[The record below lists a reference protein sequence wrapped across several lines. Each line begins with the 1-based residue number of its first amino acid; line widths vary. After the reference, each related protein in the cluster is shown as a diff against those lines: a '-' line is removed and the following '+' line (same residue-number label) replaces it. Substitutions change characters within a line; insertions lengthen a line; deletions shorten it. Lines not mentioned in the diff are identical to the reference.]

1 VLPIQFSTS
10 SLLNVLPTLICAFF
24 LFCSTTGLGQQRPI
38 RRNHSP
44 DIFLITIDT
53 LRADHVGCYGN
64 YAIKT
69 PALDALAK
77 DGIRFAN
84 AFTPSPLTNTSHT
97 SILTGL
103 YPSSHGVSDFAVP
116 LTPEH
121 LTWATT
127 LHKQGY
133 TSAAFIGAVILDSKT
148 LAPGLDQGFDF
159 YDNFPDPAAGK
170 SHWGTVERRGMEV
183 ITHAEKWLDQHSAG
197 PRFAWM
203 HLYDPH
209 DPYEP
214 PPPYSQLYAR
224 NPYDGEIAYADH
236 ALGTFISYLRR
247 HGWYDNALV
256 IVVGDHGEG
265 LGEHKEETHGIF
277 LYDSTLHVPLIF
289 KLPSTKRPPAGQ
301 AAGTAIST
309 EVRTI
314 DILPTVL
321 DLVQAP
327 AITKIDGQSLKA
339 LFDGRNAN
347 RPLFAETD
355 YPLHFGWAPLRAVR
369 AQSSKLIE
377 APRPELYDL
386 RADPKELHNLY
397 EPWNASVQN
406 LRDLMRQ
413 HRTTSSAPT
422 KRHDI
427 APVDPNTIAEL
438 RALGYLGPEGSTAT
452 PEPSLLPDP
461 KDKIELQN
469 LLHEAMLESE
479 HGQSEKA
486 RATLRKL
493 LNANPSDQAALAQL
507 GDLELKDRN
516 FQPAA
521 IYLERARKLKSDDAA
536 VAYHLGQALIGT
548 NDLPKAREALETSL
562 RLLPGQLP
570 ARLLLGEV
578 CLKLANASAAE
589 DQFEA
594 ALLIDPQNSA
604 AQIGLG
610 RALLSQ
616 KKFAEAATQLERA
629 SRHATPEIFELL
641 SQAYV
646 GIGRKDLARQS
657 ADRAARLR
665 EKERP
670 PK

>member
-1 VLPIQFSTS
+1 MLPTQSS
-10 SLLNVLPTLICAFF
+10 AWSLLKVLLSLVCIFSPCWPLAGF
-24 LFCSTTGLGQQRPI
+24 GQGSPS

-64 YAIKT
+64 AAIKT
-69 PALDALAK
+69 PALDALAW
-77 DGIRFAN
+77 DGIRFTN

-103 YPSSHGVSDFAVP
+103 YPNSHGVSDFAVP
-116 LTPEH
+116 LSPEH
-121 LTWATT
+121 VTWATT
-127 LHKQGY
+127 LRKQGY
-133 TSAAFIGAVILDSKT
+133 TTAAFIGAVILDSKT

-159 YDNFPDPAAGK
+159 YDDFPDPAAGK
-170 SHWGTVERRGMEV
+170 SHWGKVERRGMEV

-197 PRFAWM
+197 PRFAWI

-214 PPPYSQLYAR
+214 PPPYSQLYAAH
-224 NPYDGEIAYADH
+224 PYDGEVAYADH
-236 ALGTFISYLRR
+236 ALGAFISYLRR
-247 HGWYDNALV
+247 HRRYDNALV

-289 KLPSTKRPPAGQ
+289 KLPFTKVSAAQ
-301 AAGTAIST
+301 AAGGVISS

-321 DLVQAP
+321 DLVGAP
-327 AITKIDGQSLKA
+327 AIVKIDGQSLKM
-339 LFDGRNAN
+339 LFNGRSGD

-369 AQSSKLIE
+369 TQSSKLIE

-386 RADPKELHNLY
+386 RKDPQEMHNLY
-397 EPWNASVQN
+397 EPWNVSVQN

-413 HRTTSSAPT
+413 HRSASPSAA
-422 KRHDI
+422 KRRDI
-427 APVDPNTIAEL
+427 APVDPSTIAEL
-438 RALGYLGPEGSTAT
+438 RALGYLGPEGSTAA

-469 LLHEAMLESE
+469 LLHEAMLENE
-479 HGQSEKA
+479 HGQTDKA
-486 RATLRKL
+486 RATLNKL
-493 LNANPSDQAALAQL
+493 LAADPKDEAALAQL
-507 GDLELKDRN
+507 GELELKARN
-516 FQPAA
+516 FRPAA
-521 IYLERARKLKSDDAA
+521 ISLERALQLKPNDSA
-536 VAYHLGQALIGT
+536 VAYHLGQALVGT
-548 NDLPKAREALETSL
+548 GDLPKAREALETSL
-562 RLLPGQLP
+562 RLVPGQLP

-578 CLKLANASAAE
+578 CLKMADANAAA

-594 ALLIDPQNSA
+594 ALLIAPENSV

-610 RALLSQ
+610 RALLLQ
-616 KKFAEAATQLERA
+616 KKFPEAATQLEVA
-629 SRHATPEIFELL
+629 SRHGSPEVFE
-641 SQAYV
+641 
-646 GIGRKDLARQS
+646 LARQS

-665 EKERP
+665 KKEGP

>member
-1 VLPIQFSTS
+1 VLPIQFSTR
-10 SLLNVLPTLICAFF
+10 SLLNILLTLVCVLF
-24 LFCSTTGLGQQRPI
+24 LCWSTAGFGQQSPTRA
-38 RRNHSP
+38 NHSP

-64 YAIKT
+64 AAIKT
-69 PALDALAK
+69 PALDALAR
-77 DGIRFAN
+77 DGIRFTN

-103 YPSSHGVSDFAVP
+103 YPNSHGVSDFAVP
-116 LTPEH
+116 LSPEH
-121 LTWATT
+121 VTWATT
-127 LHKQGY
+127 LRKQGY
-133 TSAAFIGAVILDSKT
+133 TTAAFIGAVILDSKT

-159 YDNFPDPAAGK
+159 YDDFPDPAAGK
-170 SHWGTVERRGMEV
+170 SHWGKVERRGMEV
-183 ITHAEKWLDQHSAG
+183 ITHAEKWLDKHSAG
-197 PRFAWM
+197 PRFAWI

-236 ALGTFISYLRR
+236 ALGTFISYLRHHR
-247 HGWYDNALV
+247 RYDNALV

-265 LGEHKEETHGIF
+265 LGQHKEETHGIF

-289 KLPSTKRPPAGQ
+289 KLPANKLPAK
-301 AAGTAIST
+301 AAGGVISS

-321 DLVQAP
+321 DLVGAP
-327 AITKIDGQSLKA
+327 AIVKIDGQSLKM
-339 LFDGRNAN
+339 LFNGRSGD

-369 AQSSKLIE
+369 TQSSKLIE

-386 RADPKELHNLY
+386 RKDPQEMHNLY
-397 EPWNASVQN
+397 EPWNVSVQN

-413 HRTTSSAPT
+413 HRSASPSAA
-422 KRHDI
+422 KRRDI
-427 APVDPNTIAEL
+427 APVNPSTIAEL
-438 RALGYLGPEGSTAT
+438 RALGYLGPEGSTAA

-469 LLHEAMLESE
+469 LLHEAMLENE
-479 HGQSEKA
+479 HGQTDKA
-486 RATLRKL
+486 RATLNKL
-493 LNANPSDQAALAQL
+493 LAADPKDEAALAQL
-507 GDLELKDRN
+507 GELELKARN
-516 FQPAA
+516 FRPAA
-521 IYLERARKLKSDDAA
+521 ISLERALQLKPTDSA
-536 VAYHLGQALIGT
+536 VAYYLAQALVGKG
-548 NDLPKAREALETSL
+548 DLPKAREALETSL
-562 RLLPGQLP
+562 RLVPGQLP

-578 CLKLANASAAE
+578 CLKMADANAAA

-594 ALLIDPQNSA
+594 ALLIAPENSV

-610 RALLSQ
+610 RALLLQ
-616 KKFAEAATQLERA
+616 KKFHEAATQLEAA
-629 SRHATPEIFELL
+629 SRHASPEVFELL
-641 SQAYV
+641 SQAYA
-646 GIGRKDLARQS
+646 GMGKKDLATQS

-665 EKERP
+665 KKEGP